1 MTRTLSEK
9 LRLPAMVFYEYAA
22 DNGALLR
29 EAADE
34 LDRQSAEIATLTA
47 ECERLNQSLRWE
59 QHRDGR
65 IGTHGPNCHLW
76 GHQHYECLLSRFQ
89 ALENPND

>member
-1 MTRTLSEK
+1 MTEHTPDL
-9 LRLPAMVFYEYAA
+9 LPCPFCGGE
-22 DNGALLR
+22 
-29 EAADE
+29 
-34 LDRQSAEIATLTA
+34 AEIATLTA

-76 GHQHYECLLSRFQ
+76 GHQHYECLLRKFN
-89 ALENPND
+89 ALETPND